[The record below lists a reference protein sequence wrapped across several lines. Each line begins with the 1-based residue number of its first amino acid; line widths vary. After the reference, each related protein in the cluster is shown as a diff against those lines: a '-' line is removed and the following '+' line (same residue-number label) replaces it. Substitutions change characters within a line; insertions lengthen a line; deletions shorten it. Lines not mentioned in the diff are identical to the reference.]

1 MNPVVLYTKATCPYC
16 ISAKR
21 LLDNKGVSYT
31 EIDVYGMTDSQ
42 TEEVAR
48 KTNHYRT
55 VPKIF
60 IGETFIGGFS
70 DLDALNRQGKLDELF
85 NNPQP

>member
-1 MNPVVLYTKATCPYC
+1 MKPVTIYSKATCPYC
-16 ISAKR
+16 IAAKQ
-21 LLDNKGVSYT
+21 LLDNKGVAYT
-31 EIDVYGMTDSQ
+31 EIDVYGMSQ
-42 TEEVAR
+42 DEADAVNL

-70 DLDALNRQGKLDELF
+70 DLDALNRQGKLDEMLA
-85 NNPQP
+85 

>member
-1 MNPVVLYTKATCPYC
+1 MKNVTIYTKATCPYC
-16 ISAKR
+16 INAKR
-21 LLDNKGVSYT
+21 LLDQKGVAYT
-31 EIDVYGMTDSQ
+31 EIDVYGMSEAETN
-42 TEEVAR
+42 EVAV

-70 DLDALNRQGKLDELF
+70 DLDALNREGKLDTIL
-85 NNPQP
+85 NA

>member
-1 MNPVVLYTKATCPYC
+1 MKPVTIYSKTTCPYC

-21 LLDNKGVSYT
+21 LLDQKGVAYT
-31 EIDVYGMTDSQ
+31 EIDVFGMSQAETD
-42 TEEVAR
+42 EVAV

-60 IGETFIGGFS
+60 IGDTFIGGFN
-70 DLDALNRQGKLDELF
+70 DLDALNRQGKLDELLA
-85 NNPQP
+85 N

>member
-1 MNPVVLYTKATCPYC
+1 MKPVTIYSKATCPYC

-21 LLDNKGVSYT
+21 LLDQKGVAYT
-31 EIDVYGMTDSQ
+31 EIDVFGMSQAETD
-42 TEEVAR
+42 EVAV

-60 IGETFIGGFS
+60 IGDTFIGGFS
-70 DLDALNRQGKLDELF
+70 DLDALNRQGKLDELLA
-85 NNPQP
+85 N

>member
-1 MNPVVLYTKATCPYC
+1 MATVTIYTKETCHYC
-16 ISAKR
+16 INAKR
-21 LLDNKGVSYT
+21 LLDQKGVSYT
-31 EIDVYGMTDSQ
+31 EIDVYDMSSA
-42 TEEVAR
+42 ERAEVDV

-70 DLDALNRQGKLDELF
+70 DLDKLNQEGQLDRLLSA
-85 NNPQP
+85 

>member
-1 MNPVVLYTKATCPYC
+1 MRPVTIYSKATCPYC

-21 LLDNKGVSYT
+21 LLDQKGVAYT
-31 EIDVYGMTDSQ
+31 EIDVFGMSQAETD
-42 TEEVAR
+42 EVAV

-60 IGETFIGGFS
+60 IGDTFIGGFS
-70 DLDALNRQGKLDELF
+70 DLDALNRQGKLDELLA
-85 NNPQP
+85 N